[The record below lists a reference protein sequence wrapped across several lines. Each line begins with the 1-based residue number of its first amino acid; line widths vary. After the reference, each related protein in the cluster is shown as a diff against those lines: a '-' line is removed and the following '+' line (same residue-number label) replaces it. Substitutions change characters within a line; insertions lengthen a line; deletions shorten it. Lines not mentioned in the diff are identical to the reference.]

1 MKIKYLLISTL
12 FSLISGSAFAQETQS
27 IPDQENDAPMQQV
40 TIKAAGSVNA
50 LRLKTAMTFP
60 AKLKNVK
67 ETAEYILEPI
77 SYKLVLSPV
86 SENDTKRILAR
97 PLLKIHADGT
107 LKSIEDALLKISGD
121 DTILVVDHEH
131 KLVTLEYVDHQQ

>member
-1 MKIKYLLISTL
+1 MKIKYLLVSTL
-12 FSLISGSAFAQETQS
+12 FSLVSGFVFAQET
-27 IPDQENDAPMQQV
+27 PDNPSQEDDAPVQQV

-97 PLLKIHADGT
+97 PLLRIHADGT